1 MINNGTSME
10 DTMKVV
16 IYFSMSR
23 KKRSKGIAMSIEGDH
38 YELRPGERIGRIP
51 IISYLRLGF
60 ITMKDKDVPVEAPEI
75 DFDKYDEVVL
85 VFPIW
90 AARMAQYMK
99 CYLNQVPFKS
109 KKVKL
114 IATSNSGQKGYMN
127 GLGDSVDPS
136 NDVID
141 ITMYK
146 RDVLQHGVQPV

>member
-1 MINNGTSME
+1 
-10 DTMKVV
+10 MKVV
-16 IYFSMSR
+16 IYFSLSK
-23 KKRSKGIAMSIEGDH
+23 KKRSRCIAMSIQGDH
-38 YELRPGERIGRIP
+38 YELRPGERIGKIP
-51 IISYLRLGF
+51 IFSYLRLGF
-60 ITMKDKDVPVEAPEI
+60 ITMRNKKVPVEALEI

-99 CYLNQVPFKS
+99 CYLNRVPFKG

-127 GLGDSVDPS
+127 GLGDSIDPS

-141 ITMYK
+141 IVMYK
-146 RDVLQHGVQPV
+146 RDELLHGVQPV